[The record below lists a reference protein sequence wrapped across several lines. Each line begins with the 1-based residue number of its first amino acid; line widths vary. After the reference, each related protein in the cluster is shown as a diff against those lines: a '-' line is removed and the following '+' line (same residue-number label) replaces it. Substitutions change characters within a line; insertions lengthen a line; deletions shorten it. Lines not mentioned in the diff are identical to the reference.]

1 MTIVN
6 PFVHCEPQLAD
17 ALQALPAVPT
27 LLHAIKRYESRPFR
41 IISHECED
49 GKLFNC
55 AFFDSK
61 ADMSAYKAWYTACA
75 LTEGGKFYGPLSTAF
90 ADQSDMPT
98 PETWLWGSGL
108 EVLSDSRFG
117 EYQLGMAVRYSRMVF
132 RDEAAKQEAERAA
145 LSTEFG
151 APSHARTLA
160 STLTSHTTATAASTE
175 QRIAEGMNS
184 AGVSYFGR
192 LVTRGEGS
200 AEGHQWISAT
210 RYGSVEDAHRGTAA
224 VKEMLAPELA
234 KWFVSYESI
243 IGTAVRVLEM

>member
-6 PFVHCEPQLAD
+6 PFVHREPQLAD

-27 LLHAIKRYESRPFR
+27 LLHAIKRYDSRPFR

-75 LTEGGKFYGPLSTAF
+75 LTEGGKFHGPLSTAF

-98 PETWLWGSGL
+98 PETWLWGSGM

-132 RDEAAKQEAERAA
+132 RDEAVKDEAERAA
-145 LSTEFG
+145 LTTEF
-151 APSHARTLA
+151 
-160 STLTSHTTATAASTE
+160 E
-175 QRIAEGMNS
+175 QRIAKGMNG

-192 LVTRGEGS
+192 LVMRGEGS
-200 AEGHQWISAT
+200 AGGHQWISAT
-210 RYGSVEDAHRGTAA
+210 RYGSVDDAHRGTAA
-224 VKEMLAPELA
+224 VKEMLSPELA

-243 IGTAVRVLEM
+243 VGTAVRVLEM

>member
-6 PFVHCEPQLAD
+6 PFVHREPQLAD

-27 LLHAIKRYESRPFR
+27 LLHAIKRYDSRPFR

-75 LTEGGKFYGPLSTAF
+75 LTEGGKFHGPLSTAF

-98 PETWLWGSGL
+98 PETWLWGSGMEVTKRQRGRPPL
-108 EVLSDSRFG
+108 RFAEVAATVAQVLSDSRFG

-132 RDEAAKQEAERAA
+132 RDEAVKDEAERAA
-145 LSTEFG
+145 LTTEFG
-151 APSHARTLA
+151 APMQPPTRVPQVHAP
-160 STLTSHTTATAASTE
+160 S
-175 QRIAEGMNS
+175 
-184 AGVSYFGR
+184 
-192 LVTRGEGS
+192 
-200 AEGHQWISAT
+200 
-210 RYGSVEDAHRGTAA
+210 DALPKGAR
-224 VKEMLAPELA
+224 
-234 KWFVSYESI
+234 F
-243 IGTAVRVLEM
+243 